1 VRDLETA
8 PDVPDPHRHR
18 SRREAVLRFTPA
30 RAGSFIFLCRVFC
43 GNGHENMS
51 GTLNVSG

>member
-8 PDVPDPHRHR
+8 PDVPDPLRAR
-18 SRREAVLRFTPA
+18 SRREAVLRFTPD
-30 RAGSFIFLCRVFC
+30 RAGSFTFLCDVFC
-43 GNGHENMS
+43 GSGHENMS